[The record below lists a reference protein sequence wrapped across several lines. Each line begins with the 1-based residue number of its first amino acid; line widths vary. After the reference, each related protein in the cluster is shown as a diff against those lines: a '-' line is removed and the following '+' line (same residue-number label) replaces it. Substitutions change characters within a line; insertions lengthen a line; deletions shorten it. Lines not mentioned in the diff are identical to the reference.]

1 MKYFFY
7 LFFICSFATPI
18 LVVAQTENTI
28 KENPWLTTCK
38 LYYAQGNYPLALNAI
53 TQFLKP
59 DPLNWEGLY
68 WRGKIESRMLNFNDA
83 FDDLNLANKLYPK
96 QAKTMAALAELYD
109 YFGDYEKAFNL
120 ITAAL
125 IVEPTNLSFLNI
137 EGLVLLHQKKF
148 NAAFLI
154 FDNIILRDSTDPIAF
169 NNRGTARFNNQSVQY
184 PSKEDLKNAEHD
196 FSKAIELSPTF
207 AMAYRNRGVVRLG
220 LNDYNNAY
228 QDLIIARRLDPKDEK
243 VYYNLGKIYNKLGKN
258 ELAIEAFNNA
268 IKISTIFCEP
278 YLERGL
284 THLSMGNYESGR
296 SDFRKSIAVDK
307 NSKGRANYYI
317 AKSYALE
324 KNKVLCI
331 EYLKNA
337 KKTGFFVNFDN
348 RNELIKDTSFN
359 ELLKDEDFRKARN
372 EIIKIK

>member
-1 MKYFFY
+1 
-7 LFFICSFATPI
+7 
-18 LVVAQTENTI
+18 
-28 KENPWLTTCK
+28 
-38 LYYAQGNYPLALNAI
+38 
-53 TQFLKP
+53 
-59 DPLNWEGLY
+59 
-68 WRGKIESRMLNFNDA
+68 MLNFNDA

-307 NSKGRANYYI
+307 NSKGRANFYI